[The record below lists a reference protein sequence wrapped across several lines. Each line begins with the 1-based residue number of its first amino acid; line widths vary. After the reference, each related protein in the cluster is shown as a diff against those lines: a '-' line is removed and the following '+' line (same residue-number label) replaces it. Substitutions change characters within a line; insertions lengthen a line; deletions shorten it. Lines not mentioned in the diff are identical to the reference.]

1 MATWIPIL
9 FELCIFPLLIIL
21 THFAVKWLKAKTV
34 EAQTVVDND
43 LADKYIGL
51 LSETVS
57 NCVLATTQTYVDSL
71 KKQGRFDEEA
81 QKIAFTM
88 SYEAVLATLN
98 DEAKIYLTNLYG
110 DLETYLGQLIEAEVS
125 RNK

>member
-1 MATWIPIL
+1 MAAWIPVL
-9 FELCIFPLLIIL
+9 FELCIFPLLITL
-21 THFAVKWLKAKTV
+21 TCFAVKWLKAKTI
-34 EAQTVVDND
+34 EAQAVVDND

-88 SYEAVLATLN
+88 SYEAILATLN

-110 DLETYLGQLIEAEVS
+110 DLKTYLTQLIEAEVS